1 MRFSVGKRT
10 AEYLIYLLFWGMLL
24 LSPFFGAILNGGN
37 LSFNTE
43 NLFSF
48 WLFLLP
54 AAVLFVLNNNLLM
67 PFLLYKKR
75 GRYYLLYV
83 LCLAVAC
90 GIVYSSS
97 VGIEKI
103 SGGDNIGMP
112 NPPIET
118 VFRGGFAPP
127 GNDVPPFDEFGV
139 GRAEPPFPR
148 PVGAVMP
155 PPPEMFGNRLLF
167 AISTPH
173 SVQMLIIV
181 FVLVFNI
188 CVRLSFFTLRRDK
201 HIKELEKEKLKTE
214 LNYLKYQINPH
225 FFMNTLN
232 NIHALID
239 IDRDK
244 AQTVVLELSKMM
256 RYVLYDASTSLVLL
270 EKELLFLYSYV
281 DLMRL
286 RYTSKVEVNMNF
298 SGDIKGLYVPSLLLV
313 LFVENAFKHGVT
325 YKKESVIDIMLRVDN
340 LAKEVVFECRNTCSG
355 CSSEPGSGMHGG
367 IGVENARKR
376 LELLYG
382 DKATLNID
390 NNGETYNV
398 VLKIP
403 VSYDKMPDNR

>member
-1 MRFSVGKRT
+1 MSFSVGKRT

-24 LSPFFGAILNGGN
+24 LSPFFGVILNGGN

-75 GRYYLLYV
+75 GRYYLLYI
-83 LCLAVAC
+83 LCLVVAC
-90 GIVYSSS
+90 SIVYSSS

-103 SGGDNIGMP
+103 SGGKNIGIP
-112 NPPIET
+112 NPPAEG
-118 VFRGGFAPP
+118 VFPGGFAPP
-127 GNDVPPFDEFGV
+127 ENGAQPFGEFGV

-167 AISTPH
+167 AISTPQ

-188 CVRLSFFTLRRDK
+188 CVRLSFFTLWRDK

-244 AQTVVLELSKMM
+244 AQTVVMELSKMM

-270 EKELLFLYSYV
+270 EKEMSFLECYV

-286 RYTSKVEVNMNF
+286 RYTSKVEVNVNF
-298 SGDIKGLYVPSLLLV
+298 SGDINGVYVPSLLLV

-325 YKKESVIDIMLRVDN
+325 YKKKTVIDIMLWVDN
-340 LAKEVVFECRNTCSG
+340 LAKEIVFECRNTCSG
-355 CSSEPGSGMHGG
+355 DSSESGSEMPGG

-376 LELLYG
+376 MELLYG

-403 VSYDKMPDNR
+403 VCYDKVPDNR